1 MSEFEIMGWALSAVL
16 SIIAFAFAKRCRA
29 CGYLKF
35 SFYHV
40 RGFDLKMAKT
50 YRVCPK
56 CGDRVEAG
64 IIADDGIVFWNTG
77 ETGEINSEG
86 RYVHFG
92 MSPHEYT

>member
-1 MSEFEIMGWALSAVL
+1 VSEFEIMGWALSAVL

-35 SFYHV
+35 GLYHV
-40 RGFDLKMAKT
+40 RGFDLELAKA

-56 CGDRVEAG
+56 CGGRVEAG

-77 ETGEINSEG
+77 ETGDINSDG
-86 RYVHFG
+86 LYVHFG
-92 MSPHEYT
+92 KPPHNEA

>member
-1 MSEFEIMGWALSAVL
+1 
-16 SIIAFAFAKRCRA
+16 
-29 CGYLKF
+29 
-35 SFYHV
+35 
-40 RGFDLKMAKT
+40 MAKA